1 MADRPVTSRYTGLRI
16 AVASA
21 RQECCSSDPTE
32 LLPHGIEANDL
43 RLRLGPL
50 KIPFQPLDCL
60 RRLDPKIAVVL
71 EGVVVRAAGG
81 GGRGG
86 AAVGGCGPARS
97 L

>member
-1 MADRPVTSRYTGLRI
+1 M
-16 AVASA
+16 
-21 RQECCSSDPTE
+21 
-32 LLPHGIEANDL
+32 PHGIEADDL
-43 RLRLGPL
+43 RLRLCPL

-97 L
+97 LCLGSHPDDQHAAL